1 MKAVS
6 SPSLSENQFDK
17 CGNTQENIL
26 HDSCY
31 QNSGVG
37 GGCDDDDVD
46 DGCETGLNLEDN
58 QQTVVQASV
67 LQKLKSTLYQL
78 KGKSTTATTITNAS
92 TETASY
98 RFGPLVWRSSKER
111 RKTKHHRRDKCNSG
125 DSGIQVELDNEDM
138 IQGSDSIDASSSPT
152 SYTTNVR
159 RVNSVKM
166 QGSASSSSVKAR
178 ALKRNEIF
186 ERSNSTP
193 IPNRT
198 LSHPSG
204 LDQLEKGKQKFYIF

>member
-17 CGNTQENIL
+17 CSNTEENIL
-26 HDSCY
+26 RDACY
-31 QNSGVG
+31 QNGGMG
-37 GGCDDDDVD
+37 GGCVHDDNDEDD

-58 QQTVVQASV
+58 QQAVVHASV

-78 KGKSTTATTITNAS
+78 KGKSTTTNAAPI
-92 TETASY
+92 ETASY

-111 RKTKHHRRDKCNSG
+111 RKTKHQRRDKCNSG

-138 IQGSDSIDASSSPT
+138 MQGSDSIDAAASPT
-152 SYTTNVR
+152 PYTMNVR
-159 RVNSVKM
+159 RANSVKM
-166 QGSASSSSVKAR
+166 QGSSSSVKAR

-204 LDQLEKGKQKFYIF
+204 LDQLEKGIPYFCFIYL